1 MIALLPVL
9 GLPEVRPGDDLA
21 TLIAAHAGDGGL
33 ADGDVVVVAQKIV
46 SKAEGALV
54 AVPPGVDRAAFRASL
69 VRREAVRVVAE
80 APWTVIVE
88 TRHGFVC
95 ANAGID
101 ASNVEGDVLALLP
114 EDPDESARRLRSAL
128 SALLDVRVGVVVTDT
143 FGRPWRVGQTEV
155 AIGLAGVPALRDERG
170 RLDRDGAPLAVTVVA
185 LADELAAAAD
195 LVRRKASG
203 IPVVVVRGLA
213 DEVEDDA
220 SSARDLLRS
229 AASDL
234 FPRGRGMVAA
244 ALATAPAPDSSAGR
258 PVDEVPAV
266 ALAAARPG
274 GGGGGVVSVDAAR
287 VRLTCGSAYRLGRA
301 VGALLAALADLGLE
315 CAVGEPAGG
324 AVHVVVTDPL
334 PGGAR

>member
-21 TLIAAHAGDGGL
+21 TLIAAHAGHGGL

-114 EDPDESARRLRSAL
+114 EDPDASARRLRSAL
-128 SALLDVRVGVVVTDT
+128 SALLGVRVGVVVTDT

-170 RLDRDGAPLAVTVVA
+170 GLDRDGAPLAVTVVA

-244 ALATAPAPDSSAGR
+244 ALVAPPPEPDGR

-266 ALAAARPG
+266 ALAAARQG
-274 GGGGGVVSVDAAR
+274 GGADVVVSVDAAR
-287 VRLTCGSAYRLGRA
+287 VRLTCGSEYRLGRA
-301 VGALLAALADLGLE
+301 VGALVAALADVGLE

-324 AVHVVVTDPL
+324 TVHVVVTDPL